1 MKYSSDEEFIR
12 VWMDLQSATKVSVF
26 FGQDV
31 RSVHIRRRSLEA
43 KYKISLDA
51 NTPNAKPTR
60 LVTPGNMRREID
72 VDFGMIVVFSD
83 AHFWPDEP
91 SPAYRALLSFLEM
104 HKQEI
109 VCVVNNGDA
118 FDGASISRFPGIN
131 FNKLPSVKEELEACQ
146 IALTE
151 IENRVLKHTPLIFPL
166 GNHDSRYE
174 QLIVNKAPE
183 LQGLK
188 GTQLRDYFP
197 LWQPCYSFWVNGHT
211 VIKHRF
217 KGGAMAGRNNSLHGG
232 CNFVTGHTHV
242 GAVNLITDYN
252 GTRYGV
258 QTGTLADPLGRQFE
272 YAEDNP
278 KDWMAGFAVLSF
290 HEGQLLMPELVRV
303 WDEDHFEFR
312 GKVHESQPKDS

>member
-12 VWMDLQSATKVSVF
+12 VWLELKSATKVANF
-26 FGQDV
+26 FKQNV
-31 RSVHIRRRSLEA
+31 RSVYIRRKALEA
-43 KYKISLDA
+43 RHKISLDA
-51 NTPNAKPTR
+51 NSGTFTPTR
-60 LVTPGNMRREID
+60 LITPGNMRRELE
-72 VDFGMIVVFSD
+72 VDFGMVVVFSD

-91 SPAYRALLSFLEM
+91 TPAYRALLRFLEIY
-104 HKQEI
+104 KQDI

-118 FDGASISRFPGIN
+118 FDGASISRFPSIN

-151 IENRVLKHTPLIFPL
+151 IEKRVLKQTPLIWPM
-166 GNHDSRYE
+166 GNHDARYE

-197 LWQPCYSFWVNGHT
+197 LWQPCYSFWINRNT
-211 VIKHRF
+211 VIKHRY
-217 KGGAMAGRNNSLHGG
+217 KGGAMAGRNNTIHGG
-232 CNFVTGHTHV
+232 INFVTGHTHV
-242 GAVNLITDYN
+242 GAVNLFTDYN

-258 QTGTLADPLGRQFE
+258 QTGTLANPLGRQFE

-278 KDWMAGFAVLSF
+278 KDWMAGFAVLTF
-290 HEGQLLMPELVRV
+290 YEGKLLMPELVQLY
-303 WDEDHFEFR
+303 DDDHFEFR
-312 GKVHESQPKDS
+312 GEVHESHP

>member
-1 MKYSSDEEFIR
+1 MKYSTDEEFIR
-12 VWMDLQSATKVSVF
+12 VWQDLKSATKVAKF
-26 FGQDV
+26 FKQNV
-31 RSVHIRRRSLEA
+31 RSVYVRRKSMEE

-51 NTPNAKPTR
+51 NTSTFKPTR
-60 LVTPGNMRREID
+60 LVTPGNMRRELN
-72 VDFGMIVVFSD
+72 VDFGMVVVFSD

-91 SPAYRALLSFLEM
+91 TPAYRALLRFLEM
-104 HKQEI
+104 HKQDI

-118 FDGASISRFPGIN
+118 FDGASISRFPSIN
-131 FNKLPSVKEELEACQ
+131 FNKLPTVKEELEACQ
-146 IALTE
+146 ISLTE
-151 IENRVLKHTPLIFPL
+151 IENRVLKQTPLVWSL

-197 LWQPCYSFWVNGHT
+197 FWQPCYSFWINGNT

-217 KGGAMAGRNNSLHGG
+217 KGGAMAGRNNTIQGG
-232 CNFVTGHTHV
+232 INFVTGHTHV
-242 GAVNLITDYN
+242 GCVNPFTDYN

-258 QTGTLADPLGRQFE
+258 QTGTLANPLGRQFE
-272 YAEDNP
+272 YAEDSP

-290 HEGQLLMPELVRV
+290 YEGKLLMPELVQLY
-303 WDEDHFEFR
+303 DDDHFEFR
-312 GKVHESQPKDS
+312 GQVHESHP